1 MRLKELEVS
10 AKTVEEATRNA
21 MEQLGVSRDEIQV
34 VVLKKGK
41 PGVLGVG
48 AEEARIKV
56 ILCPEDEMQSEE
68 DDSVGRIA
76 AQVLRDLLKI
86 MDIQAVVDIVN
97 AAEPGAPITLNI
109 EGDELGVLI
118 GRHGRALSSLQYL
131 VRLIVAEKV
140 KQWVSI
146 NVDVDWYKRRH
157 YDSLKNLALRLADQV
172 TKRKRVITMEPM
184 PPDERRIIHIT
195 LANHPDVVTQS
206 TGEGDERRVVIQPRK
221 P

>member
-1 MRLKELEVS
+1 MTLKELEVS

-56 ILCPEDEMQSEE
+56 ILCPEDEMQPEE

-157 YDSLKNLALRLADQV
+157 YDSLKKLALRLADQV
-172 TKRKRVITMEPM
+172 TNRKRVITMEPM

>member
-1 MRLKELEVS
+1 MKELEVS

-56 ILCPEDEMQSEE
+56 ILCPEDEMQPEE

-157 YDSLKNLALRLADQV
+157 YDSLKKLALRLADQV
-172 TKRKRVITMEPM
+172 TNRKRVITMEPM